1 MLSWLG
7 FVASAFAFA
16 PVEDVPQGIEPN
28 RLFVTHLP
36 EQLALAHQ
44 PAWAEFTRGEGQGWA
59 ARFDEATGTPHRA
72 WGPGIAMG
80 SGDPTLAL
88 MAFLERNHEIL
99 GVPASTLQLR
109 NANHVAR
116 TDTWYVEFD
125 RLVRGV
131 PVWGAGV
138 TARVREGELVL
149 LGVDTHPGAQVGSAE
164 ISPADALIAAALDG
178 AAPLADHSDG
188 AARLVLLPSDG
199 GGRVVYRL
207 AYEVRTQTTV
217 PVGRWVSF
225 VDATT
230 GDVLGFYNE
239 VRFLAG
245 TVYGY
250 HPERTLDGSFATTA
264 LPLVFV
270 EGASTGAEVEA
281 GEDGSFALPDDESA
295 VTYLRGKYLEVR
307 NRAGAEGELAI
318 EGANPTWT
326 EDTATLAE
334 IASYAFVHDV
344 REWSLNIAPEVRMA
358 SEELVSNVND
368 SSGNCNAYYDG
379 NLNFYSAG
387 GGCNNTGQIADVNY
401 HEWGHGFHYYSLE
414 AGSFDGTISEGAGD
428 IVAVLLTGDATMAPY
443 FMTNGAGIRELAT
456 DMVYPDDVVNE
467 VHYDGLIFGGAVWDL
482 WENLLDTYGETRR
495 ERGEAW
501 RVTSTLFADALKAGP
516 TLESAY
522 DEFVAADDDDGDLTN
537 GTPHFCEISEAFGRH
552 GLGPLAGEGAVA
564 VDHAA
569 LANQPAAAD
578 IAVSGSVVNLAAACV
593 EFTPAS
599 VDVVYSTDHGAS
611 WSRVAGNLA
620 GNDFSAAIPGLPEGT
635 IVEYYIDVA
644 GSDGSEAAWPQ
655 GAFIAPFTFYVG
667 ELEEIYCESFES
679 VDDGGYTHELIDGRE
694 REGADDWTFDTPSG
708 YADDPSEAFSGR
720 RVWGNDLGGGN
731 YNGEY
736 QPDVTN
742 RLSSVAID
750 VGSATRVIV
759 QYRRWLNVEDG
770 EYDRARVYANDAVIW
785 ENYDSNDP
793 DGGAHTADQEWV
805 LHTLAADVSGPLTLG
820 WEIESDGGLEMGGW
834 NLDDVCVYRPLAT
847 PESNEADD
855 SGALDTAVDPGTDEG
870 QDVDDGGK
878 LDISPG
884 GCGCDAGG
892 AAGLGALGTLLAAAA
907 GARRRR

>member
-1 MLSWLG
+1 MLSWLVL
-7 FVASAFAFA
+7 VASAFAFA
-16 PVEDVPQGIEPN
+16 PVEGVPQGIEPN

-36 EQLALAHQ
+36 AQLALAHQ
-44 PAWAEFTRGEGQGWA
+44 PAWVEFTRGEGQGWA
-59 ARFDEATGTPHRA
+59 ARFDEATGTAHRA

-80 SGDPTLAL
+80 EGNPTAAL
-88 MAFLERNHEIL
+88 QAFLERNHELL
-99 GVPASTLQLR
+99 GVPATSLR
-109 NANHVAR
+109 LRSANHVAR

-125 RLVRGV
+125 RIVGGV
-131 PVWGAGV
+131 PIWGGGV
-138 TARVREGELVL
+138 TARVRGGELVL
-149 LGVDTHPGAQVGSAE
+149 LGIDTHPGAQVGSAE
-164 ISPADALIAAALDG
+164 ISAAEAIIAASLDG
-178 AAPLADHSDG
+178 AAPMADHTGG
-188 AARLVLLPSDG
+188 AARLVLLPSDN
-199 GGRVVYRL
+199 GGRVDYRL
-207 AYEVRTQTTV
+207 AYEVRTRTAV
-217 PVGRWVSF
+217 PVGHWVSF
-225 VDATT
+225 VDAMS
-230 GDVLGFYNE
+230 GEVVGFYNE

-250 HPERTLDGSFATTA
+250 HPARTLDGNYATTA
-264 LPLVFV
+264 LPLVYV
-270 EGASTGAEVEA
+270 EGASSGSAVEA
-281 GEDGSFALPDDESA
+281 GEDGSFALPDDDSA

-307 NRAGAEGELAI
+307 NRAGDEGELRV

-326 EDTATLAE
+326 EESATLAE

-344 REWSLNIAPEVRMA
+344 REWSLDIAPEVRMA

-414 AGSFDGTISEGAGD
+414 AGSFDGTIGEGAGD

-482 WENLLDTYGETRR
+482 WENLLDTYGESRSD
-495 ERGEAW
+495 RGEAW
-501 RVTSTLFADALKAGP
+501 RITSTLFADALKAGP

-537 GTPHFCEISEAFGRH
+537 GTPHFCEIAEAFGRH
-552 GLGPLAGEGAVA
+552 GLGPLSGEGAIA
-564 VDHAA
+564 VDHVA
-569 LANQPAAAD
+569 LLNQPAAVD
-578 IAVSGSVVNLAAACV
+578 VEVGGSVVNLAAACV
-593 EFTPAS
+593 DFTPAS
-599 VDVVYSTDHGAS
+599 VDVVYSTDRGAS
-611 WSRVAGNLA
+611 WSRVPAELA
-620 GNDFSAAIPGLPEGT
+620 GSDFSASIPGLAEGS
-635 IVEYYIDVA
+635 IVEYYIEVA
-644 GSDGSEAAWPQ
+644 GTDGSEAAWPQ
-655 GAFIAPFTFYVG
+655 GGFIAPFTFYVG
-667 ELEEIYCESFES
+667 ELEEIYCESFEG
-679 VDDGGYTHELIDGRE
+679 VEDGGYTHELIDGRE
-694 REGADDWTFDTPSG
+694 REGADDWAFDVPSG
-708 YADDPSEAFSGR
+708 YADDPTEAYSGR

-750 VGSATRVIV
+750 VGSATTVIV

-770 EYDRARVYANDAVIW
+770 EYDRARVYANDGVIW

-805 LHTLAADVSGPLTLG
+805 LHTLAAEVSGPLTLG

-834 NLDDVCVYRPLAT
+834 NIDDVCVYRPLAT
-847 PESNEADD
+847 PESGDD
-855 SGALDTAVDPGTDEG
+855 SGMADTAVDPGIDEG
-870 QDVDDGGK
+870 QDVDGIDT

-907 GARRRR
+907 TARRRR